1 MARGERYVTTTGESM
16 KRTSFAACLVI
27 PKEPGAHTAAVGT
40 TVSQRQVR
48 FGWTMFT
55 VMVMNRASQHV
66 VTVDG
71 EVIIATIPKM

>member
-1 MARGERYVTTTGESM
+1 MARGERYVMTTGESM
-16 KRTSFAACLVI
+16 KRTSFAACLAI
-27 PKEPGAHTAAVGT
+27 PREPGAHTAVVGT
-40 TVSQRQVR
+40 TPPQRQVR
-48 FGWTMFT
+48 FGWMMFT

>member
-1 MARGERYVTTTGESM
+1 MARGERYVMTTGESM
-16 KRTSFAACLVI
+16 KQTSFAACLVI
-27 PKEPGAHTAAVGT
+27 PKEPGAHTAVVGT
-40 TVSQRQVR
+40 TVWQRQVR
-48 FGWTMFT
+48 FGWMMFT

>member
-1 MARGERYVTTTGESM
+1 MARGERYVMTTGESM
-16 KRTSFAACLVI
+16 KRTSFAACLAI
-27 PKEPGAHTAAVGT
+27 PKEPGAHTAVVGT
-40 TVSQRQVR
+40 TPPQRQVR